1 VLLRLALPLTID
13 GSIMNRVFSQADAA
27 KAPAI
32 ASLNDGDAVSTLGST
47 MPEEDEQNAASP
59 VSPSTMAPSGNG
71 NASVPAAPETT
82 RPDLWQFALDHLTF
96 IWLFGAALYFGW
108 FLFVYIS
115 FSRKTRKTSVPPHCK
130 DMAIFSSMRGAARV
144 QLCCNPYIETP
155 MLIGLI
161 SPCIMIPQLAFV
173 ENGMASELRHILR
186 HELTHYRRRDLLYK
200 WFVACVSA
208 LHWFNPLMIL
218 VRREINRCCELSCDE
233 AVIHSLDSAQRQG
246 YGETLLA
253 IASSKRLPAGVVT
266 TTMCEGKRELKER
279 LQSIMTYQRKG
290 VLTVALSV
298 ILALLIGG
306 CSVALGAAN
315 VTSGASEAPSAT
327 NAVVSASSPAE
338 ASPNVPAA
346 SAPEVSANPA
356 AEATP
361 SPAATVVP
369 EASATAMEV
378 ALPSAAESADFMPSA
393 SENSVLEAY
402 SAVLRNKAE
411 FNSTDNNKALYWNDF
426 LTNKE
431 LYGTSFDV
439 TRYAILD
446 MDGDNAPEVVL
457 ELSVG
462 GDPQFF
468 EILHDMNGTVNG
480 YLMVYRG
487 LEDLKSDGTFQFSNG
502 AADYGWGKLS
512 FEAAVSAT
520 SVLGYSQSSVNDG
533 ALSIEYF
540 VKDKPVSK
548 KAFDAFATEQSSK
561 KEAAW
566 SVYT

>member
-1 VLLRLALPLTID
+1 LTI
-13 GSIMNRVFSQADAA
+13 
-27 KAPAI
+27 
-32 ASLNDGDAVSTLGST
+32 
-47 MPEEDEQNAASP
+47 
-59 VSPSTMAPSGNG
+59 
-71 NASVPAAPETT
+71 
-82 RPDLWQFALDHLTF
+82 
-96 IWLFGAALYFGW
+96 
-108 FLFVYIS
+108 
-115 FSRKTRKTSVPPHCK
+115 
-130 DMAIFSSMRGAARV
+130 
-144 QLCCNPYIETP
+144 
-155 MLIGLI
+155 
-161 SPCIMIPQLAFV
+161 
-173 ENGMASELRHILR
+173 
-186 HELTHYRRRDLLYK
+186 
-200 WFVACVSA
+200 
-208 LHWFNPLMIL
+208 
-218 VRREINRCCELSCDE
+218 
-233 AVIHSLDSAQRQG
+233 
-246 YGETLLA
+246 
-253 IASSKRLPAGVVT
+253 
-266 TTMCEGKRELKER
+266 
-279 LQSIMTYQRKG
+279 
-290 VLTVALSV
+290 ALSV

-361 SPAATVVP
+361 SPAATLVP
-369 EASATAMEV
+369 AASAATVEAAMPSAAAADFTPSISEGSATA
-378 ALPSAAESADFMPSA
+378 
-393 SENSVLEAY
+393 AY

-431 LYGTSFDV
+431 LYGTSFEV
-439 TRYAILD
+439 TRYSILD

-468 EILHDMNGTVNG
+468 EILHYMDGTVNG

-533 ALSIEYF
+533 ALSIVYF

-548 KAFDAFATEQSSK
+548 KAFETLASEQSGK

-566 SVYT
+566 SVYSQKNIETDLAAYP